1 MNKALKVPI
10 QSTMSSAAPQVL
22 LNAARSSALAPST
35 SPVKESRD
43 YPNEGLHKDI
53 DDGKY
58 KSAVALLRQQLDD
71 GMSPSAMDTVKR
83 YHLHTPVMY
92 LAVRNLWKDRASKAV
107 WDSAELMHA
116 CDAMMQFIMKVWSDV
131 KTCTLVSASS
141 DFSLVAE
148 CILRKVRAWV
158 CSMMT
163 LWSEEEWP
171 QWTDMLKRLE
181 TASTEWAA
189 DCPAPYWV
197 PRFRMAWNTLVFPD
211 VDAKTKTTLATDTR
225 VAKLR
230 SNHFV
235 VFMERAKESKSWVQF
250 WTDLDRLY

>member
-1 MNKALKVPI
+1 
-10 QSTMSSAAPQVL
+10 
-22 LNAARSSALAPST
+22 
-35 SPVKESRD
+35 
-43 YPNEGLHKDI
+43 
-53 DDGKY
+53 
-58 KSAVALLRQQLDD
+58 
-71 GMSPSAMDTVKR
+71 
-83 YHLHTPVMY
+83 
-92 LAVRNLWKDRASKAV
+92 
-107 WDSAELMHA
+107 
-116 CDAMMQFIMKVWSDV
+116 
-131 KTCTLVSASS
+131 
-141 DFSLVAE
+141 
-148 CILRKVRAWV
+148 
-158 CSMMT
+158 
-163 LWSEEEWP
+163 
-171 QWTDMLKRLE
+171 MLKRLE